1 MLVCDQSGAIRRVF
15 PHSGHYRPGDEHVQY
30 LLKFLAAKGVDLAAL
45 EVDGQHTMK
54 VRGRVHGAHHERTSE
69 PAPPTPL
76 NPGRLQPLVAR

>member
-54 VRGRVHGAHHERTSE
+54 VRGRVHGAHALKQQLKEQV
-69 PAPPTPL
+69 TPS